1 MNRSSSWLGATA
13 LAAAASLPVGAALA
27 DTPATAELAEIVV
40 TAQKRS
46 EDLQKTPV
54 AITAASGDTL
64 VQQGITDVRAL
75 GQLFPAVELGQDYIY
90 TQIDIRGVGA
100 NNDAPALD
108 PAIAFNIDGVYQ
120 ARDYGTFGAFYDID
134 RIEVLRGPQGT
145 LYGRN
150 ATGGS
155 INVITNK
162 PVDTFQAA
170 TDFDFGNYDSKR
182 GFGMVNVPVDDKLAL
197 RGALQY
203 SSHDGYLS
211 SGFNDEDSLAGRL
224 QALFKPDSD
233 VSLLVGADYF
243 RNKGIGAHTV
253 IGLPFTEPDDPYFDA
268 TSTRGAHSDFKAWSV
283 HGQLDWNFGG
293 VTLTDIPAFKRVEID
308 STDPV
313 VGVFSTTLSTDKSYS
328 NELRIASAADPA
340 NPWTWVAGVY
350 LFKETD
356 YSYSDYF
363 NPFFSSITINPD
375 IAEKSGALFGQTTYA
390 LRPGLRLTG
399 GLRYSDDTKT
409 ANGQDQ
415 TFIPKF
421 SFPVGNIPDTFD
433 KTWHHIDW
441 RVGIDTDLTPTS
453 LLYANI
459 ATGYLEGGFNL
470 GSSVGLLPNFEPEK
484 LIAYTVGSKNRLLD
498 NRFQV
503 NAEAFY
509 YDYKDYIVSEYLT
522 SGAAT
527 GDFALYN
534 ANKTR
539 IYGAEIETQMLVTE
553 KDLLNVNL
561 SLLRAQYTDFH
572 LPVASNGLSD
582 LSGFTAMKSP
592 AVSIQA
598 GYQHTWNVTN
608 GARIQ
613 AGVTTHYDSSYW
625 TLFDHSPGSAQPSYT
640 KTNLVLS
647 YIAPGNSW
655 HVQLYGNNLEDS
667 AVIATAAP
675 ANASSHGV
683 TWIHLEPPRTFGV
696 RFGFNL

>member
-1 MNRSSSWLGATA
+1 MNCSSSWLGATA
-13 LAAAASLPVGAALA
+13 LAVAASLPIGTALA

-46 EDLQKTPV
+46 EDLQKTPL
-54 AITAASGDTL
+54 AITAATGDTL

-155 INVITNK
+155 INVVTNK

-170 TDFDFGNYDSKR
+170 TDFDFGNYGSKR
-182 GFGMVNVPVDDKLAL
+182 GFGMLNVPVDDKLAL
-197 RGALQY
+197 RGAVQY

-211 SGFNDEDSLAGRL
+211 SGYNDEDSLAARL
-224 QALFKPDSD
+224 QALFKPNSD

-253 IGLPFTEPDDPYFDA
+253 IGLPFTKPSDPYFDA
-268 TSTRGAHSDFKAWSV
+268 TSTDGSHSDFTAWSV

-293 VTLTDIPAFKRVEID
+293 VTLTDIPSFKRVEID

-328 NELRIASAADPA
+328 NELRLASAADPH

-375 IAEKSGALFGQTTYA
+375 IAEKSGALFGQATYA
-390 LRPGLRLTG
+390 VREGLRLTG

-415 TFIPKF
+415 TFIP
-421 SFPVGNIPDTFD
+421 SLPFPVGNIPDTFD
-433 KTWHHIDW
+433 KTWHHVDW
-441 RVGIDTDLTPTS
+441 RLGIDTDLTPTS

-484 LIAYTVGSKNRLLD
+484 LIAYTVGSKNRLLG

-503 NAEAFY
+503 NVEAFY

-539 IYGAEIETQMLVTE
+539 IYGAEFETQMLVTE
-553 KDLLNVNL
+553 QDLLNVNL
-561 SLLRAQYTDFH
+561 SLLRAEYTDFH
-572 LPVASNGLSD
+572 LPVASNGFTD

-592 AVSIQA
+592 AVSVQA
-598 GYQHTWNVTN
+598 GYQHTWNITN

-625 TLFDHSPGSAQPSYT
+625 TLFDHSHGSAQPSYT
-640 KTNLVLS
+640 KTNLVLN

-655 HVQLYGNNLEDS
+655 HVQLYGNNLENS

-696 RFGFNL
+696 RVGFNL

>member
-197 RGALQY
+197 RGAVQY

-313 VGVFSTTLSTDKSYS
+313 VGVFSKTLSTDKSYS
-328 NELRIASAADPA
+328 NELRIASAADAA

-399 GLRYSDDTKT
+399 GVRYSDDTKT

-647 YIAPGNSW
+647 YIAPGNRW